1 MLFPV
6 PTLSRR
12 ATAPFPNP
20 GEEMNESGNT
30 ETPGEAR
37 TEARRIPNPITELV
51 ASFRAL
57 KGAPRGFWY
66 TNYAYWLD
74 GVSYFGMLTLLAM
87 FFHDVVGLPDSTGHK
102 LVSVYTGLIS
112 GSMLIFGSVADHLG
126 VRRSL
131 LISVVLYI
139 IGRSA
144 LPLAAMYLPPGTTEI
159 VLVCTIALVIAAMGN
174 GFMQPSCY
182 AGVRKF
188 TDEKTA
194 AMGYGLLYAG
204 MNMGIVVIGL
214 ISPRIRTGLHIPG
227 VVNFDGFGIVGVF
240 WFCVFVN
247 VLMLLGLL
255 FLFTRKV
262 EEEAVRSGT
271 DDSGDEK
278 DAKPAGRKFSEDKMG
293 AVVDWIRTSPI
304 CNAQFMFFIFAL
316 LPVQTLFAY
325 QWLVMPEFVTRAFS
339 QVVAD
344 NMESIINV
352 ANPLI
357 IVLGVPVITAIT
369 RKVPVYRMMIIGSLV
384 SALPSFFFVMAPN
397 FYLLMTYIIL
407 FSIGEA
413 LWQPRFL
420 QFAAELAPKGRTG
433 IYIAFANL
441 PWFMIKFMAG
451 WYTGSMMERYCP
463 AQGPLH
469 TETMWLIY
477 GLIAVTSP
485 ILLIAAKGW
494 VQRGLHTKSS

>member
-1 MLFPV
+1 
-6 PTLSRR
+6 
-12 ATAPFPNP
+12 
-20 GEEMNESGNT
+20 MNESGNA
-30 ETPGEAR
+30 ENPAEENAESKG
-37 TEARRIPNPITELV
+37 IPNPITELI

-57 KGAPRGFWY
+57 KGAPKGFWY

-87 FFHDVVGLPDSTGHK
+87 FFHDVVGLSDDTGHK
-102 LVSVYTGLIS
+102 LVSIYTGLIT
-112 GSMLIFGSVADHLG
+112 GTMLIFGPVSDKLG

-131 LISVVLYI
+131 LISVILYI

-144 LPLAAMYLPPGTTEI
+144 LPLAAAFLPPGSTLI
-159 VLVCTIALVIAAMGN
+159 VVVCIIALVIAATGN

-188 TDEKTA
+188 TDKSTA

-214 ISPRIRTGLHIPG
+214 ISPRIRTGLHIRG
-227 VVNFDGFGIVGVF
+227 VVDFDGFGITGVF

-255 FLFTRKV
+255 FLFKRKI
-262 EEEAVRSGT
+262 EREAVESQE
-271 DDSGDEK
+271 DE
-278 DAKPAGRKFSEDKMG
+278 AGKKTQTESTGRRFSQNPLG
-293 AVVDWIRTSPI
+293 ATVDWFKGSPI
-304 CNAQFMFFIFAL
+304 SNPRFMFFIFAL

-325 QWLVMPEFVTRAFS
+325 QWLVMPQYVTRAFS

-344 NMESIINV
+344 NMESIVNV

-357 IVLGVPVITAIT
+357 IVLGVPVITAVT
-369 RKVPVYRMMIIGSLV
+369 RKVHVYRMMIIGSLV
-384 SALPSFFFVMAPN
+384 SALPSFFFCIGPN

-407 FSIGEA
+407 FSLGEA

-420 QFAAELAPKGRTG
+420 QFASELAPEGKTG
-433 IYIAFANL
+433 AYVAYAHI

-451 WYTGSMMERYCP
+451 WYTGTMMERYCP
-463 AQGPLH
+463 AEGTPQ

-477 GLIAVTSP
+477 GLIAVSSP
-485 ILLIAAKGW
+485 LLLIVAKKW
-494 VQRGLHTKSS
+494 VQKGLEAKSS